1 MHSLKYVV
9 LWMKVGPLLNVSV
22 CGMPLSYLHF
32 TPSFGFLHRALC
44 CNLHSYFFVCF
55 LIHDKKT
62 SVHMDYQMFSIKG
75 GVQSYN
81 LCPGNYETPALALG
95 HLGFS
100 SLWGLSRKEGPP
112 VSSPQFSAQMERGT
126 MCWRNFKEVCV
137 WERPESLE
145 APWIEREAFFFK
157 CDSMVLV
164 GKKGRVSLVT
174 AILKSAMLSQ
184 LAV

>member
-1 MHSLKYVV
+1 MWIYLDDCSHVIKLLCIV
-9 LWMKVGPLLNVSV
+9 LSMQFSEWKWGPFSMSV
-22 CGMPLSYLHF
+22 CVECLSVIFTLH
-32 TPSFGFLHRALC
+32 TLCGFLHRALC
-44 CNLHSYFFVCF
+44 CNLNSFFCL

-81 LCPGNYETPALALG
+81 LCPGNYETSALALG

-145 APWIEREAFFFK
+145 APWIEREAFFFYVIPW
-157 CDSMVLV
+157 S
-164 GKKGRVSLVT
+164 
-174 AILKSAMLSQ
+174 
-184 LAV
+184 